1 MKLLIFSL
9 IIGFLSVNL
18 CSAYPISPRTLRQLY
33 INSELVVEANVVKTE
48 SVKLKSSH
56 YTAKANLQV
65 SSFLKGESSENPI
78 EVYYYKYLI
87 CPQPATY
94 KSGEIVIAFLNKMKN
109 RINFINHLTNDQ
121 KNKLFVILKSAK
133 SDEDGMPPNTYYL
146 MSILSKATKNKN
158 LDHIVNL
165 YRKIDYYDKKKVKT
179 ERKLADEF
187 ITKYPLQK

>member
-9 IIGFLSVNL
+9 IICFLSVNL

-33 INSELVVEANVVKTE
+33 INSELVVEANVVKIE

-56 YTAKANLQV
+56 SKANLHV

-94 KSGEIVIAFLNKMKN
+94 KSGEIVIAFLDCIYL
-109 RINFINHLTNDQ
+109 RQND
-121 KNKLFVILKSAK
+121 KL
-133 SDEDGMPPNTYYL
+133 
-146 MSILSKATKNKN
+146 
-158 LDHIVNL
+158 
-165 YRKIDYYDKKKVKT
+165 
-179 ERKLADEF
+179 
-187 ITKYPLQK
+187 